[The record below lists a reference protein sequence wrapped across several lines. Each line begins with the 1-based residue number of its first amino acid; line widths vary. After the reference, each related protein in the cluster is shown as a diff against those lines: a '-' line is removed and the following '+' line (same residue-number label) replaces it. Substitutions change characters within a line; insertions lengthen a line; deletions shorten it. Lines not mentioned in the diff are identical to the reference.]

1 MTQNG
6 RLKLASKEGTPVP
19 SKLTSKKRR
28 YVVMPET
35 LASKEGTPVIPTSE
49 GGREGMF
56 NSEGVENKTPNE
68 INNASISSKRE
79 QR

>member
-1 MTQNG
+1 
-6 RLKLASKEGTPVP
+6 
-19 SKLTSKKRR
+19 
-28 YVVMPET
+28 MPET